1 MISFSQYVAEQ
12 SVTGGFNIPRSQM
25 PQIADQEAF
34 SSYLVFAGVKVNK
47 TTVNVAMLRPTQTE
61 FDPEKVAAMSPPYS
75 PVIMSNDGYV
85 LDGHHRY
92 FAALRDSAALPVG
105 GLNTIEA
112 YVCYTPI
119 NQLLKHA
126 NEFCNE

>member
-25 PQIADQEAF
+25 PQIVDQEAF
-34 SSYLVFAGVKVNK
+34 ASYLVFAGIKVNK

-61 FDPEKVAAMSPPYS
+61 FDPEKVAAMAAPYS
-75 PVIMSNDGYV
+75 PIIVSNDGYV

-92 FAALRDSAALPVG
+92 FAAMRDQQATG

-112 YVCYTPI
+112 YVCYEPI